1 MAYTKV
7 KYIIEQTVASGLIYL
22 NSSARD
28 FKNPDIRPYLD
39 KYMRGSNG
47 YSAVDRVKLLKLLW
61 DAVGTEFAGR
71 HELYEIN
78 YGGSTEEIRRYVLFG
93 AQAMGTADKLKGF
106 AEHCMAEYDLDGW
119 KVPDLTNPGP
129 LSHHAAKGQAARQWR
144 QSAGRDDRASST
156 RAATTRAAS
165 ATRSPTS
172 RAMRPRD

>member
-1 MAYTKV
+1 V
-7 KYIIEQTVASGLIYL
+7 KHIIEETVASGLIYL

-47 YSAVDRVKLLKLLW
+47 YAAVDRVKLLKLLW
-61 DAVGTEFAGR
+61 DSIGTEFGGR

-106 AEHCMAEYDLDGW
+106 AEQCLAEYDLDGW
-119 KVPDLTNPGP
+119 KVPDLSDPDEMSYHLLKGKGGSGGGSYPGGFRNPY
-129 LSHHAAKGQAARQWR
+129 AK
-144 QSAGRDDRASST
+144 
-156 RAATTRAAS
+156 
-165 ATRSPTS
+165 P
-172 RAMRPRD
+172 